1 MENSAYD
8 ASTIRLLDNTG
19 YRPTLDSDYVL
30 LGMVD
35 DYLGRSA
42 DSHDDVVEHFYPKE
56 KVIAQL
62 FVRYASA
69 MQPGAPA
76 DAMPIVRTTSTGHIE
91 VVSGPIKA
99 RVDAFYLAPEPG
111 TPWQGRTSM
120 KLPGSAFPAITSRQ
134 YRPPEMDPRFSYL
147 YGAYLR
153 YGCDEPFQF
162 RLANSS
168 GRVEFIKQFLVDVN
182 VRWVSHTFTVN
193 TAPVGHGIAFEPDPI
208 LAALIRL
215 ALEERNALRREH
227 GEGGEL

>member
-1 MENSAYD
+1 MESSAFH
-8 ASTIRLLDNTG
+8 ASAIRLVDNAG
-19 YRPTLDSDYVL
+19 YRPTLSSDYVL

-35 DYLGRSA
+35 DYLDRSA
-42 DSHDDVVEHFYPKE
+42 DRHDDVVERFYPGE

-69 MQPGAPA
+69 MQPSVPA
-76 DAMPIVRTTSTGHIE
+76 DTMPIVRTTSTGHIE

-99 RVDAFYLAPEPG
+99 RVDAFYLAPERG
-111 TPWQGRTSM
+111 TPWEGRTSM
-120 KLPGSAFPAITSRQ
+120 KLPSRAFPTITSRQ

-147 YGAYLR
+147 YGACLR

-182 VRWVSHTFTVN
+182 VKWVSHKFTVN
-193 TAPVGHGIAFEPDPI
+193 AAPVGHDIAFEPDPI
-208 LAALIRL
+208 LAGLIRL
-215 ALEERNALRREH
+215 ALDERNALRREL